1 MKKPLFKPT
10 ALATVMVA
18 STMVSPLV
26 LAEEDIKVGHL
37 TYHTGEYGGFG
48 EFFDAVTD
56 FSLEVINENPPLG
69 RTLVP
74 IHQDIGTIGEA
85 RAARKLIDSE
95 NVEILLNAAHSYSS
109 YRDYVLEKVAS
120 DSLPLLPSV
129 HGGAIEAQYGGTTEE
144 PLFRGSPMDSAQGA
158 AALLHAKN
166 AGKESVVL
174 VATEAAGSQLQKNAA
189 EKAAKKL
196 SIEVLG
202 TVDIQPNQAN
212 YRSVVSKVGALEPDA
227 VIVFSAPADG
237 GAFVKNAA
245 EAGNSWFIIGTSE
258 WQEPGFISTATMNAV
273 ENHESVVLAA
283 FSNAEGPAWD
293 AYKPKAEASQY
304 AEAIGDVSNSYAIQ
318 YFDLLVATALAIE
331 KTGSVDSST
340 WTEAMHEITGGD
352 GEVVH
357 TYSDG
362 IAALREGKDINYDGV
377 TGSMEYTD
385 TGIVA
390 GIFGIYQWASEEELE
405 RVDLADGNA
414 VLELDQ

>member
-1 MKKPLFKPT
+1 MQQYFNRT
-10 ALATVMVA
+10 AIAISMTLSMGLSTSVMA
-18 STMVSPLV
+18 Q
-26 LAEEDIKVGHL
+26 EDIKVGHL

-56 FSLEVINENPPLG
+56 LSLEIINDDPPLG
-69 RTLVP
+69 RKLVP

-85 RAARKLIDSE
+85 RAARKLIDGE
-95 NVEILLNAAHSYSS
+95 NIDVLLNAAHSYMS
-109 YRDYVLEKVAS
+109 YRDFILDKVA
-120 DSLPLLPSV
+120 DTNLPLLPSV
-129 HGGAIEAQYGGTTEE
+129 HGGAIEAQYGGSSTE

-166 AGKESVVL
+166 AGKNTVVL

-189 EKAAKKL
+189 EKAAGKL
-196 SIEVLG
+196 NLEILG
-202 TVDIQPNQAN
+202 SVDIQPNQSN
-212 YRSVVSKVGALEPDA
+212 YRSVVSKVAAMEPDA

-273 ENHESVVLAA
+273 DKHEEVVLAA

-293 AYKPKAEASQY
+293 AYKPRAEASEY

-331 KTGSVDSST
+331 KTGTIEASS
-340 WTEAMHEITGGD
+340 WADAMYDVTAGD

-357 TYSDG
+357 TYADG
-362 IAALREGKDINYDGV
+362 IAALRAGKDINYDGV
-377 TGSMEYTD
+377 TGTMEYTD
-385 TGIVA
+385 TGVVA
-390 GIFGIYQWASEEELE
+390 GIFGIFKWSSEENLE
-405 RVDLADGNA
+405 RVDLADGKA